1 MTFGIGV
8 LSIPTSFYTLGLIA
22 GIVFVLFWGILNT
35 CESTSSEGFVNG
47 SDVVQVLIHIKDA

>member
-35 CESTSSEGFVNG
+35 CESGLPENTMIRV
-47 SDVVQVLIHIKDA
+47 DVLNSPCDT

>member
-35 CESTSSEGFVNG
+35 CKSIPPEHMMNRVDVLNSSRGV
-47 SDVVQVLIHIKDA
+47 